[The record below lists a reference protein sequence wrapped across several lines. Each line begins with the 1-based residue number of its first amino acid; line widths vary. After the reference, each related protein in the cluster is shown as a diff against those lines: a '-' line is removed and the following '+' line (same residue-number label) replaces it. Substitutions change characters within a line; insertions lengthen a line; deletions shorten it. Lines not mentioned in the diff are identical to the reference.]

1 MTRRYD
7 ASVAVQ
13 EAEGEPRLFL
23 WQGRLY
29 HVRTVLARWQEARPW
44 WREVAQRASGTST
57 APPDGG
63 ALLALARDRVVWRV
77 EAGAGR
83 SRGTGVFDL
92 VADAGQWS
100 LARVSD

>member
-1 MTRRYD
+1 
-7 ASVAVQ
+7 
-13 EAEGEPRLFL
+13 
-23 WQGRLY
+23 
-29 HVRTVLARWQEARPW
+29 
-44 WREVAQRASGTST
+44 
-57 APPDGG
+57 
-63 ALLALARDRVVWRV
+63 VVWRV